1 DLLAFHARWF
11 HANNA
16 TMIVTGDTS
25 LAEIRP
31 LVEAAF
37 AGWRPGS
44 VPETLVP
51 TSEGPDAPLVYLIDK
66 PGTPQTVIRAAL
78 VAPPRNQGD
87 GIARDALNSVF
98 GGSFTSRLNMKL
110 REEKGWAYG
119 ARSSIGGGRGS
130 RTFTASASV

>member
-1 DLLAFHARWF
+1 
-11 HANNA
+11 
-16 TMIVTGDTS
+16 
-25 LAEIRP
+25 
-31 LVEAAF
+31 
-37 AGWRPGS
+37 
-44 VPETLVP
+44 
-51 TSEGPDAPLVYLIDK
+51 DK

-87 GIARDALNSVF
+87 EIARDAFNSVF

-130 RTFTASASV
+130 RTFTASASVQADRTAESMIEMTTLLRGVSGEHPVDADELAVARDDMSLGLTSAWSTRA